1 MSSVK
6 LLFIC
11 SIFTILLA
19 CKESNK
25 NKITRLVNEW
35 QGKEIIFPENI
46 TFTLY
51 GKDTVDY
58 KIPKSDYKILMYVD
72 SIGCTSCKLQ
82 LPRWKEFIKYADSL
96 TNSSIPLLVFFHP
109 KDRKEIN
116 YILRRDKF
124 EYPVCVDNEDLLN
137 QINHFPAQA
146 AFQTFLLDNKNKVVA
161 IGNPIHNINV
171 KELYLKLFASCN
183 NTITP
188 SCTTCSLEASHVDM
202 GSFFKNE
209 QREAKFY
216 LKNTGNSPL
225 VIVDTSTTCGC
236 ATVHYDSYPAA
247 PGDSLLITVTYT
259 PKKTGRF
266 EERIGIKCNATP
278 STLTLSIKGNVL

>member
-1 MSSVK
+1 MNAAK

-46 TFTLY
+46 TFTHY

-58 KIPKSDYKILMYVD
+58 KIPQSNYKILMYVD

-82 LPRWKEFIKYADSL
+82 LPRWKEFIKYADSV

-109 KDRKEIN
+109 KDIKEIH

-124 EYPVCVDNEDLLN
+124 EYPVCIDNEDLLN
-137 QINHFPAQA
+137 QKNHFPAQA
-146 AFQTFLLDNKNKVVA
+146 AFQTFLLDNENKVVA

-171 KELYLKLFASCN
+171 KELYLNLFASCD
-183 NTITP
+183 TQTTP
-188 SCTTCSLEASHVDM
+188 SKTTCILEASHVDM
-202 GSFFKNE
+202 GSFFRNE

-236 ATVHYDSYPAA
+236 TTVQYDPQPAA
-247 PGDSLLITVTYT
+247 AGDSLLITVTYI

-266 EERIGIKCNATP
+266 EEQIGIKCNATP
-278 STLTLSIKGNVL
+278 STITLSIKGNVL